1 MERVQAAEVV
11 MIRELL
17 EDDRFRGNRVGE
29 DKVVRVIG
37 EVLRSENVDG
47 GRTLLL
53 HDRGSCVWADVTEMW
68 KPFEHVAIG
77 SWVTVIAILRP
88 GVARELPEDLNR
100 QHPQLF
106 TTQQCIDEAG
116 MDVPELKVGLLI
128 PCEVD
133 MVVDMTVYERCVKI
147 KRNFCRL
154 HSSGPVLRGA

>member
-116 MDVPELKVGLLI
+116 MDVPELKFLPPIEKFISPSPSPGGPSHTL
-128 PCEVD
+128 
-133 MVVDMTVYERCVKI
+133 R
-147 KRNFCRL
+147 
-154 HSSGPVLRGA
+154 SGHGGGHDRV